1 MYKFEYTVT
10 IDLDK
15 LKEQLAANNYKSH
28 ELKAYYLDIQ
38 KNRERGNLNQA
49 AQIIK
54 EHLEYKKCK
63 LLTDSTTLLTPTK
76 KSSTLIASN
85 SIQNILNLQRQQDV
99 QITSTHSFSDDEVEM
114 QQQQASSRQMPTRVT
129 FGSSNAQAA
138 TSTSNDDPQIAQ
150 FSKMFASML
159 STEMSKQTNKLK
171 QLETTDLTETR
182 IDKMYTHLVSTYIN
196 DPAFSERDVYQLRF
210 VLSMYEERQNISQDG
225 LRDVQSQIA
234 LFYHVQLYGWAQA
247 SSM

>member
-1 MYKFEYTVT
+1 
-10 IDLDK
+10 
-15 LKEQLAANNYKSH
+15 
-28 ELKAYYLDIQ
+28 
-38 KNRERGNLNQA
+38 
-49 AQIIK
+49 
-54 EHLEYKKCK
+54 
-63 LLTDSTTLLTPTK
+63 
-76 KSSTLIASN
+76 
-85 SIQNILNLQRQQDV
+85 
-99 QITSTHSFSDDEVEM
+99 
-114 QQQQASSRQMPTRVT
+114 
-129 FGSSNAQAA
+129 
-138 TSTSNDDPQIAQ
+138 
-150 FSKMFASML
+150 ML